1 MVFYQNEELFQ
12 SKIEKFKSMK
22 ILLYY
27 MEIIKINSK
36 GQIVIPQKIRRE
48 FEITEES
55 ILALDKMKNHIII
68 KKIDSDLINQ
78 IERSLEDIKAGRIKQ
93 VA

>member
-1 MVFYQNEELFQ
+1 
-12 SKIEKFKSMK
+12 MK

-27 MEIIKINSK
+27 MEMIKINSK
-36 GQIVIPQKIRRE
+36 GQIVIPQKIRKE

-55 ILALDKMKNHIII
+55 ILVLDKMKNHIII

-78 IERSLEDIKAGRIKQ
+78 IERSLEDIKAGRIKEWKG
-93 VA
+93 